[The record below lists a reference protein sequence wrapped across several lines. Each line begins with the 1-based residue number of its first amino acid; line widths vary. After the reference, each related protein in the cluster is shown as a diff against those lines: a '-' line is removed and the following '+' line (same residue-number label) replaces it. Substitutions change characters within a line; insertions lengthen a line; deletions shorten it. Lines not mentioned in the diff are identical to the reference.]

1 MDNVKK
7 LIVRCD
13 DDTTVFDAILAKLSI
28 PEEDTIALQ
37 YLHSRHTSYIDLGEG
52 LGYGVAYLTLDDL
65 FLGIRHEDSQVYQR
79 RYERALGT
87 PYQEVSSRV
96 QLKLVRDTAF
106 QERVF
111 GIYQNQIWPI
121 LQQDIA

>member
-1 MDNVKK
+1 MESVNK
-7 LIVRCD
+7 LIAKCD
-13 DDTTVFDAILAKLSI
+13 IDTNAFDAILAGLPVS
-28 PEEDTIALQ
+28 EEDAIALE

-52 LGYGVAYLTLDDL
+52 LGHGVAYLTLDDL
-65 FLGIRHEDSQVYQR
+65 FLGIRNNDPQVYQR

-106 QERVF
+106 QEQVF
-111 GIYQNQIWPI
+111 GIYQNQVWPI